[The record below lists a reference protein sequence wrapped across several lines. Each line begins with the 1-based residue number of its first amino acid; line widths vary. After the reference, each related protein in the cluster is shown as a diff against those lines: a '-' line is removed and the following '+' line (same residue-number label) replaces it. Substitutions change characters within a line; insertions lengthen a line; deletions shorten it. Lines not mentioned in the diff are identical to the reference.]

1 MSWLLR
7 IGGKFLASKLVTV
20 ILMTALAGIGSYVV
34 YVIKDRG
41 ALQERLAQEQETNRA
56 WAEHVAAIRKLQAR
70 FDAYDQELAEA
81 RQHRAELA
89 RTVDREIEGL
99 RREIPS
105 VDDYLSRRAPPELVR
120 VLCEDGTIAATAPEC
135 AGDP

>member
-1 MSWLLR
+1 M
-7 IGGKFLASKLVTV
+7 IGFLGKFLASRAVTV
-20 ILMTALAGIGSYVV
+20 VLMAALAGAGTYVV

-56 WAEHVAAIRKLQAR
+56 WAEHVEAIRALEKR
-70 FDAYDQELAEA
+70 FDEYDQELAEA

-105 VDDYLSRRAPPELVR
+105 VDDFLSRRAPPELVR
-120 VLCEDGTIAATAPEC
+120 VLCEDGTIAETASEC
-135 AGDP
+135 SGDP